1 MASEEWDDQSSAECG
16 RCATLPAMGL
26 WDRLTQGLKKTQE
39 QVTGRIEQA
48 FQQVVG
54 EKLDDDTEE
63 RLEEALLESDL
74 GPAVTDRLIEA
85 LRKRRGLKNT
95 EEWRGALAEEVVAI
109 MNAEPFQ
116 LEPPPGISRPWV
128 VLVVGVNGVGKTT
141 MIGKLAAREKSK
153 GRSTLLVAADT
164 FRAAAA
170 DQLEVWA
177 SRAGADL
184 VRTKEGADPAA
195 VAFDGVSAAVS
206 RGIDTVIVDTAG
218 RLHTKSNLMEELAK
232 IRRVV
237 ARALPGAPHTTLLAL
252 DATLGQNTLQQA
264 RQFQAEIGIDAVVL
278 NKLDGTARGGAVV
291 ALVSDLKLPIALVGV
306 GEGIADWSDFDARA
320 FGRALVSA
328 TP

>member
-1 MASEEWDDQSSAECG
+1 
-16 RCATLPAMGL
+16 MGL

-54 EKLDDDTEE
+54 EKLDEDTEE

-74 GPAVTDRLIEA
+74 GPQVTDRLIEA
-85 LRKRRGLKNT
+85 LRKRRGLKNAD
-95 EEWRGALAEEVVAI
+95 EWRGALAEEVVAV
-109 MNAEPFQ
+109 MNTAPYRF
-116 LEPPPGISRPWV
+116 EPPAGARPWV

-141 MIGKLAAREKSK
+141 MIGKLAAREKAK

-177 SRAGADL
+177 GRAGADL

-195 VAFDGVSAAVS
+195 VAFDGVNAAVS

-218 RLHTKSNLMEELAK
+218 RLHNKSNLMEELAK
-232 IRRVV
+232 IRRVI

-291 ALVSDLKLPIALVGV
+291 ALVSDLRLPIALVGV

>member
-1 MASEEWDDQSSAECG
+1 
-16 RCATLPAMGL
+16 MGL

-54 EKLDDDTEE
+54 ERLDEDTEE
-63 RLEEALLESDL
+63 RLEEALLQSDL
-74 GPAVTDRLIEA
+74 GPTVTDKLIEA
-85 LRKRRGLKNT
+85 LRKRRGMKNAG
-95 EEWRGALAEEVVAI
+95 EWREALAEE
-109 MNAEPFQ
+109 
-116 LEPPPGISRPWV
+116 LEKTLGEGGTWKFDPPPGVKPWV
-128 VLVVGVNGVGKTT
+128 VLVIGVNGVGKTT

-177 SRAGADL
+177 GRAGAEL

-195 VAFDGVSAAVS
+195 VAFDGVTAAVA

-232 IRRVV
+232 IRRVI
-237 ARALPGAPHTTLLAL
+237 ARALPGAPHATLLAL
-252 DATLGQNTLQQA
+252 DATLGQNTLVQA
-264 RQFQAEIGIDAVVL
+264 RQFQAEIGVDAVVL

-291 ALVSDLKLPIALVGV
+291 ALVSDLRLPIALVGV

-320 FGRALVSA
+320 FGRALVA
-328 TP
+328 DGG

>member
-1 MASEEWDDQSSAECG
+1 
-16 RCATLPAMGL
+16 MGL

-54 EKLDDDTEE
+54 EKLDEDTEE

-95 EEWRGALAEEVVAI
+95 EEWRGALAEEVEAV
-109 MNAEPFQ
+109 MGSQSFRF
-116 LEPPPGISRPWV
+116 EPPPGVKPWV

-141 MIGKLAAREKSK
+141 MIGKLAAREKAR
-153 GRSTLLVAADT
+153 GRSALLVAADT

-177 SRAGADL
+177 GRAGADL

>member
-1 MASEEWDDQSSAECG
+1 
-16 RCATLPAMGL
+16 MGL

-39 QVTGRIEQA
+39 QVTGRIQQA
-48 FQQVVG
+48 FEQVVG

-74 GPAVTDRLIEA
+74 GPQVTDQLLEA
-85 LRKRRGLKNT
+85 LRKRRGMKDAG
-95 EEWRGALAEEVVAI
+95 EWRSALAEELEKVLQGGGAF
-109 MNAEPFQ
+109 P
-116 LEPPPGISRPWV
+116 LEPPPGVAKPWV

>member
-1 MASEEWDDQSSAECG
+1 
-16 RCATLPAMGL
+16 MGL
-26 WDRLTQGLKKTQE
+26 WDRLTQGLKKTQD

-54 EKLDDDTEE
+54 EKLDEDTEE

-74 GPAVTDRLIEA
+74 GPQVTDRLIEA
-85 LRKRRGLKNT
+85 LRKRRGMKNT
-95 EEWRGALAEEVVAI
+95 EEWRGALAEEVEAV
-109 MNAEPFQ
+109 MKAEPYR
-116 LEPPPGISRPWV
+116 LEPPPGISKPWV

-141 MIGKLAAREKSK
+141 MIGKLAAREKAK

-177 SRAGADL
+177 GRAGADL